1 MTFDFYAQPSLECP
15 VKLSTYFG
23 DYFPLWALLYF
34 LSYVIKLL
42 AILPDVQAG
51 ISSFSKVDPVRRHAP
66 AHLPIPK

>member
-1 MTFDFYAQPSLECP
+1 MPRKTLNLFRGL
-15 VKLSTYFG
+15 
-23 DYFPLWALLYF
+23 FPTVGLAVF